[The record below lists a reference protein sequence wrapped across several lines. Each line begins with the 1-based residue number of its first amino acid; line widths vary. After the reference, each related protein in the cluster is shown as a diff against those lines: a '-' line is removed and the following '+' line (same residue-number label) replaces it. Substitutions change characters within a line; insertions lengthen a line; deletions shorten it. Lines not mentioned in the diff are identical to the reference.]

1 MVGAMDNQHFQQDI
15 RPRNSVAIASRYTCP
30 AQLEPLTQTLLR
42 DLPAYINRLQQRNR
56 LVRSSTRVSA
66 VLASQPD
73 FMPLPVSSSEYDNP
87 QDDSLR
93 QVFFTVLERQYTPDQ
108 KIAEFQNYHWL
119 FLTQTTQ
126 GWQLSLM
133 FSRLGTFPASQQPL
147 TPIRDS
153 SRSIT
158 AQAIRTWLRDCQ
170 AGAIKPL

>member
-1 MVGAMDNQHFQQDI
+1 MDNQHLQHHSHH
-15 RPRNSVAIASRYTCP
+15 RNSVSMAYRYTCP
-30 AQLEPLTQTLLR
+30 AQLAPLTQTLLR
-42 DLPAYINRLQQRNR
+42 DLPAYINRLQQRNQ

-73 FMPLPVSSSEYDNP
+73 FIPLPVSSSEYDNP
-87 QDDSLR
+87 PDDSLR
-93 QVFFTVLERQYTPDQ
+93 QVFFTVLERQYTPGH
-108 KIAEFQNYHWL
+108 IAEFQNYHWL

-126 GWQLSLM
+126 GWQVALM

-170 AGAIKPL
+170 AGAVKPL